1 MSMHAGLPHIPHPYH
16 RVRFRWESPL
26 CDHLPLSIPSFWM
39 VKHNSRYG
47 RIPYDDGKDIPPPSL
62 QGRVR
67 ELLVFVLGTMVYVL
81 CFDIYSKIVLCYNFI
96 SMYSRLLITTK
107 NDLSVNYFSNWDII
121 YLEEYS
127 STDIDIPIYNKVY
140 LRDPFNNPSVYTPD
154 EAVIDAILHKS
165 NADYYI
171 DRVDTFARAKRL
183 EDKYLQYKTY
193 GNLMPETYLAT
204 KREFIE
210 GEYIIKPRIS
220 QRAKNIIFTKE
231 DLLKKYPKIKNDL
244 IIQKRM
250 DIKEEL
256 RIYIVKGAVN
266 SVACVKT
273 SKASGM
279 VKVVGERTLNRNEV
293 EFALQCYS
301 RNKKLD
307 FIGLDVAVLDD
318 LSLKLIEVNRSP
330 QFTRY
335 VEFARINPV
344 EFL

>member
-1 MSMHAGLPHIPHPYH
+1 MYS
-16 RVRFRWESPL
+16 
-26 CDHLPLSIPSFWM
+26 
-39 VKHNSRYG
+39 K
-47 RIPYDDGKDIPPPSL
+47 
-62 QGRVR
+62 
-67 ELLVFVLGTMVYVL
+67 LLV
-81 CFDIYSKIVLCYNFI
+81 
-96 SMYSRLLITTK
+96 TTK

-121 YLEEYS
+121 YLEDCS
-127 STDIDIPIYNKVY
+127 SVDVDIPIYKKVY
-140 LRDPFNNPSVYTPD
+140 LRDPFNNPTVYTPD
-154 EAVIDAILHKS
+154 GSVIDAILHKS

-171 DRVDTFARAKRL
+171 DRVDTFVRAKKL

-204 KREFIE
+204 KKEFVE

-231 DLLKKYPKIKNDL
+231 ELIKKYPKIKNDL

-256 RIYIVKGAVN
+256 RVYIVRGAVL

-273 SKASGM
+273 SKASGR
-279 VKVVGERTLNRNEV
+279 VKVVGERTLKRNEV

-301 RNKKLD
+301 KNKKLD
-307 FIGLDVAVLDD
+307 FIGLDVAILDD

-335 VEFARINPV
+335 VEFAHTNPIK
-344 EFL
+344 LL